1 MKRRTGFTLAESL
14 LAVTLLA
21 VGVVAI
27 TMPFT
32 AGAQNEQD
40 DVRRTLGAA
49 LAQEMMEE
57 ILAKPFN
64 DPDGPSAP
72 GPETGESSRA
82 AFDNID
88 DYHSYDEPA
97 GSVTDAY
104 GSALS
109 EKGATGLSRH
119 VSVVYVYVAGQDI
132 GESPTFARI
141 TVEVRYQGDE
151 LLTVTRLK
159 YAYPGPGPEDADLDD
174 DDDDDDDGD
183 KGDVVDEEDDDGD
196 SEDKGKG
203 KDKDDDED
211 EDDGKGKDKDDE
223 DDGEGKGKGKDK

>member
-1 MKRRTGFTLAESL
+1 MTRRTGFTLAESL

-21 VGVVAI
+21 VGVLAI

-40 DVRRTLGAA
+40 DVRRMLGAA

-64 DPDGPSAP
+64 DPDGPSAA

-82 AFDNID
+82 AFDNSAD
-88 DYHSYDEPA
+88 SPGYDEPA
-97 GSVTDAY
+97 GSVTNAY
-104 GSALS
+104 GMALS
-109 EKGATGLSRH
+109 EMAARDLSRH
-119 VSVVYVYVAGQDI
+119 VSVAYVYVAGQDI
-132 GESPTFARI
+132 SESSTFARI

-159 YAYPGPGPEDADLDD
+159 YAYPGPGPEDALDGDD
-174 DDDDDDDGD
+174 DSDDGD
-183 KGDVVDEEDDDGD
+183 VVEEDDV
-196 SEDKGKG
+196 
-203 KDKDDDED
+203 
-211 EDDGKGKDKDDE
+211 
-223 DDGEGKGKGKDK
+223 

>member
-14 LAVTLLA
+14 LAITLLA
-21 VGVVAI
+21 VGVIAI

-40 DVRRTLGAA
+40 DVRRMLGAA

-64 DPDGPSAP
+64 DPDGASAP

-88 DYHSYDEPA
+88 DYHGYDESA
-97 GSVTDAY
+97 GSVTNAY
-104 GSALS
+104 GIALS
-109 EKGATGLSRH
+109 EAAATDLSRH
-119 VSVVYVYVAGQDI
+119 VSVAYIYVAGQDT

-159 YAYPGPGPEDADLDD
+159 YAYPGPGPEDALDD
-174 DDDDDDDGD
+174 DDNSDG
-183 KGDVVDEEDDDGD
+183 GDIVEEEDA
-196 SEDKGKG
+196 
-203 KDKDDDED
+203 
-211 EDDGKGKDKDDE
+211 
-223 DDGEGKGKGKDK
+223 

>member
-21 VGVVAI
+21 VGVLAI

-40 DVRRTLGAA
+40 DVRRMLGAA

-57 ILAKPFN
+57 VLAKPFN
-64 DPDGPSAP
+64 DPDGPSAV

-88 DYHSYDEPA
+88 DYHGYNESA
-97 GSVTDAY
+97 GSVTNAY
-104 GSALS
+104 GIALS
-109 EKGATGLSRH
+109 EMAARDLSRH
-119 VSVVYVYVAGQDI
+119 VSVAYVYVAGQDI
-132 GESPTFARI
+132 SESSTFARI

-159 YAYPGPGPEDADLDD
+159 YAYPGPGAEGALDD
-174 DDDDDDDGD
+174 DDSDDGD
-183 KGDVVDEEDDDGD
+183 IVEEDDV
-196 SEDKGKG
+196 
-203 KDKDDDED
+203 
-211 EDDGKGKDKDDE
+211 
-223 DDGEGKGKGKDK
+223 